1 MSKQNPPQPR
11 KSPKQKRLNIST
23 KNRWN
28 KILKEVEK
36 ESVPVDVL
44 QAVTFKLVDGTDV
57 KVNIKELINS
67 GYSSEEVEA
76 FLNEKLEQL
85 ESYIDD
91 VDYFVNVDDVANVI
105 QPMTDSILKDLK

>member
-1 MSKQNPPQPR
+1 MSKQKPSQPR

-23 KNRWN
+23 KDRWN

-44 QAVTFKLVDGTDV
+44 EAVTFKLIDGTDV
-57 KVNIKELINS
+57 KVNIKELMNS
-67 GYSSEEVEA
+67 GFSSEEVEA

-91 VDYFVNVDDVANVI
+91 VDYFVNVDDVAGVI